1 MDVTTKPLLRFTG
14 QLVHNSMYFV
24 VFITR
29 LRESRKLK
37 KQVFCQCS
45 SPTTLTLASVCLYD
59 NKLNTRQLNSMRAV
73 CSGLYVY
80 AISHY
85 LQIHIFQ
92 IDLFLSEHANVILQQ
107 QYTS

>member
-1 MDVTTKPLLRFTG
+1 MDVTTKPLLRFTS

-24 VFITR
+24 VFITH

-45 SPTTLTLASVCLYD
+45 SPTTLTLTSVCLYD

-73 CSGLYVY
+73 RRGHVY

-85 LQIHIFQ
+85 LQIHVFQ

-107 QYTS
+107 QYIS

>member
-73 CSGLYVY
+73 CRGHVY
-80 AISHY
+80 TISHY
-85 LQIHIFQ
+85 LQIHVFQ

-107 QYTS
+107 QYIS

>member
-1 MDVTTKPLLRFTG
+1 MDVTTKPVLRFTG
-14 QLVHNSMYFV
+14 QLVYNSMYFV

-29 LRESRKLK
+29 LCESRKLK

-59 NKLNTRQLNSMRAV
+59 NKLNTRQLNSTRAV
-73 CSGLYVY
+73 CRGHVY

-85 LQIHIFQ
+85 LQIHVFQ